1 MDRNVI
7 LYPMKLSEWARG
19 QGISYR
25 TAWRWFKAGTLP
37 APAEQAATGTIL
49 VKPVSVPPG
58 AAALYARVSSSGQKK
73 DLEGQI
79 GRLVA
84 FANARGLAISRSVF
98 EIGPGLNG
106 RRPKLLKLLAD
117 PVAQT
122 IVVEHRDRLMRFGSE
137 YVEAALAAQ
146 GRRLVVAEPERGEG
160 RPRAGHGGGTHMV
173 LRQALRPAFGAEP
186 GPEGPGR
193 RRGEMI
199 AQQAFRYELDPH
211 ARQRMLLA
219 KHAGTARFA
228 WNWALGERMRR
239 YRECLGGQRFTN
251 AIEQHRQLNARKAT
265 EWPWMY
271 EVSKCAPQE
280 ALRDLDRAFGNFV
293 LARKASRYCGFP
305 RFKRKGVDDAF
316 RLTGSIRVLGRAV
329 QLPRLGAM
337 RTKEGTEKLRGRI
350 LSATV
355 RREADRWYVSLT
367 VETERANPE
376 PI

>member
-37 APAEQAATGTIL
+37 VPAEQAATGTIL

-98 EIGPGLNG
+98 EIGSGLNG

-146 GRRLVVAEPERGEG
+146 GRRLVVADPNEVKDDLVQD
-160 RPRAGHGGGTHMV
+160 MV
-173 LRQALRPAFGAEP
+173 EVLTWFCARLY
-186 GPEGPGR
+186 GR
-193 RRGEMI
+193 RSARSR
-199 AQQAFRYELDPH
+199 AQRA
-211 ARQRMLLA
+211 LA
-219 KHAGTARFA
+219 A
-228 WNWALGERMRR
+228 
-239 YRECLGGQRFTN
+239 
-251 AIEQHRQLNARKAT
+251 
-265 EWPWMY
+265 
-271 EVSKCAPQE
+271 VE
-280 ALRDLDRAFGNFV
+280 A
-293 LARKASRYCGFP
+293 K
-305 RFKRKGVDDAF
+305 
-316 RLTGSIRVLGRAV
+316 
-329 QLPRLGAM
+329 
-337 RTKEGTEKLRGRI
+337 
-350 LSATV
+350 
-355 RREADRWYVSLT
+355 
-367 VETERANPE
+367 
-376 PI
+376 